1 MRVFE
6 NQQPLK
12 HVADENY
19 EEVLTPY
26 HMIFGRNTDDNCAIN
41 FNEMTSDN
49 VWANVMIAKVT

>member
-41 FNEMTSDN
+41 FNEITSDN
-49 VWANVMIAKVT
+49 V